1 MSNKFLNSLEDLDSL
16 NLSDFIKL
24 SRRGIEKENLRSN
37 NSSISLE
44 PHPKVYGSSL
54 TNSRITTDF
63 SEALI
68 ELVTGPNKDLNNCLK
83 ELEDIVYF
91 CLKNTDED
99 FWPASIPMS
108 IEDEATI
115 PIADYGNSNSG
126 RLKKLYRVGLSH
138 RYGSMMQTV
147 SGIHYN
153 FSFDDRLFEQWAK
166 KEGEKLREF
175 KDKKYLSLVRNFRR
189 NAWLITYLFG
199 CSPIVPKAFAKGREH
214 SLKELN
220 SKDLYLENATCLR
233 MGELGYI
240 SKSQDNLNIAYNN
253 LEEYLADLKKALTT
267 DHPRYKTLG
276 TKVNDEYIQLNTA
289 IIQIENE
296 YYSSIRPKRLV
307 ASGERPINALRDKG
321 IEYVEIRAL
330 DNNIYDPFGISD
342 ETAIFLE
349 SFLFYCLLSEDQPCE
364 QDEIKKIQSNWGNV
378 VLSGRD
384 EDLKLEFKDGS
395 FFLRDKATRI
405 INEMSYLESRI
416 DNQEYKTIFKKSL
429 ETQQNKVNDSN
440 KTPSGKLLKEII
452 SSDTTWDKFIDDIAK
467 RHKEEILKLKREVHY
482 LEKQASES
490 LKEFSRKEAEEEKD
504 FDSFLAEYLSAIE

>member
-1 MSNKFLNSLEDLDSL
+1 MSNEFLNSLENLDAL
-16 NLSDFIKL
+16 NVSDFIKF
-24 SRRGIEKENLRSN
+24 SQRGIEKENLRSSN
-37 NSSISLE
+37 RSISLRA
-44 PHPKVYGSSL
+44 HPKAYGSSL

-253 LEEYLADLKKALTT
+253 LEEYLSDLKKALTT

-364 QDEIKKIQSNWGNV
+364 QDEIRKIQSNWGNV

-452 SSDTTWDKFIDDIAK
+452 SSDTTWDKFTDDIAK

>member
-16 NLSDFIKL
+16 NLSDFIKI
-24 SRRGIEKENLRSN
+24 SQRGIEKENLRSN

-68 ELVTGPNKDLNNCLK
+68 ELVTSPNKDLKSCLK

-91 CLKNTDED
+91 CLKNTDDD

-108 IEDEATI
+108 IEDESAI

-395 FFLRDKATRI
+395 FFLRDKAAKI
-405 INEMSYLESRI
+405 ISEMSNLEARI
-416 DNQEYKTIFKKSL
+416 DNLEYKTIFKKSL

-452 SSDTTWDKFIDDIAK
+452 SSDTTWDKYTDDIAK
-467 RHKEEILKLKREVHY
+467 RHKEGILKLNREVHY

>member
-16 NLSDFIKL
+16 NLSDFIKI
-24 SRRGIEKENLRSN
+24 SQRGIEKENLRSN

-364 QDEIKKIQSNWGNV
+364 QDEIRKIQSNWGNV

-452 SSDTTWDKFIDDIAK
+452 SSDTTWDKFTDDIAK

>member
-16 NLSDFIKL
+16 NLSDFIKI
-24 SRRGIEKENLRSN
+24 SQRGIEKENLRSN

-115 PIADYGNSNSG
+115 PIADYGGTNSG
-126 RLKKLYRVGLSH
+126 KLKKLYRVGLSH

-364 QDEIKKIQSNWGNV
+364 QDEIRKIQSNWGNV

-395 FFLRDKATRI
+395 FFLRDKAAKI
-405 INEMSYLESRI
+405 ISEMSNLEARI
-416 DNQEYKTIFKKSL
+416 DNLEYKTIFKKSL

-452 SSDTTWDKFIDDIAK
+452 SSDTTWDKFTDDIAK

>member
-16 NLSDFIKL
+16 NLSDFIKI
-24 SRRGIEKENLRSN
+24 SQRGIEKENLRSN

-214 SLKELN
+214 NLKELN

-364 QDEIKKIQSNWGNV
+364 QDEIRKIQSNWGNV

-395 FFLRDKATRI
+395 FFLRDKAAKI
-405 INEMSYLESRI
+405 ISEMSNLEARI
-416 DNQEYKTIFKKSL
+416 DNLEYKTIFKKSL
-429 ETQQNKVNDSN
+429 ETQQNKVNDSD

-452 SSDTTWDKFIDDIAK
+452 SSDTTWDKYTNDIAK
-467 RHKEEILKLKREVHY
+467 SHKEEILKLNREVHY

>member
-16 NLSDFIKL
+16 NLSDFIKI
-24 SRRGIEKENLRSN
+24 SQRGIEKENLRSN

-364 QDEIKKIQSNWGNV
+364 QDEIRKIQSNWGNV

-395 FFLRDKATRI
+395 FFLRDKAAKI
-405 INEMSYLESRI
+405 ISEMSNLEARI
-416 DNQEYKTIFKKSL
+416 DNLEYKTIFKKSL
-429 ETQQNKVNDSN
+429 ETQQNKVNDSD

-452 SSDTTWDKFIDDIAK
+452 SSDTTWDKYTNDIAK
-467 RHKEEILKLKREVHY
+467 SHKEEILKLNREVHY

>member
-1 MSNKFLNSLEDLDSL
+1 MSNEFLDSL
-16 NLSDFIKL
+16 ENLDALNVSDFIKF
-24 SRRGIEKENLRSN
+24 SQRGIEKENLRSSN
-37 NSSISLE
+37 CSISLKA
-44 PHPKVYGSSL
+44 HPKAYGSSL

-68 ELVTGPNKDLNNCLK
+68 ELVTDPNKDLNNCLK

-91 CLKNTDED
+91 CLKNTDDD

-108 IEDEATI
+108 IKDEAKI
-115 PIADYGNSNSG
+115 PIADYGDTNSG
-126 RLKKLYRVGLSH
+126 KLKKLYRVGLSH

-153 FSFDDRLFEQWAK
+153 FSFDDQLFENWAK
-166 KEGEKLREF
+166 KEGETLREF

-220 SKDLYLENATCLR
+220 PTELYLENATCLR

-307 ASGERPINALRDKG
+307 GSGERPINALRDKG

-349 SFLFYCLLSEDQPCE
+349 SFLFYCLLSKDQPCE
-364 QDEIKKIQSNWGNV
+364 KNEIRKIQSNWSNV
-378 VLSGRD
+378 VLYGRD
-384 EDLKLEFKDGS
+384 EDLKLDFKDGS
-395 FFLRDKATRI
+395 FFLRDKAAEIIDEMANLGARI
-405 INEMSYLESRI
+405 GNL
-416 DNQEYKTIFKKSL
+416 EYKAIFKKSL
-429 ETQQNKVNDSN
+429 ETQQNKISDSD
-440 KTPSGKLLKEII
+440 KTPSGRLLKEII
-452 SSDTTWDKFIDDIAK
+452 SSDATWDKYADDIAK
-467 RHKEEILKLKREVHY
+467 SHKEEILKLNREVHY

-490 LKEFSRKEAEEEKD
+490 LKEFARKEDEEEKD

>member
-1 MSNKFLNSLEDLDSL
+1 MSNEFLNSLENLDAL
-16 NLSDFIKL
+16 NVSDFIKF
-24 SRRGIEKENLRSN
+24 SQRGIEKENLRS
-37 NSSISLE
+37 SSRSISLE
-44 PHPKVYGSSL
+44 AHPKAYGSSL

-68 ELVTGPNKDLNNCLK
+68 ELVTSPNEDLNSCLK

-91 CLKNTDED
+91 CLKNTDDD

-108 IEDEATI
+108 IEDESTI
-115 PIADYGNSNSG
+115 PIADYGNTNSG
-126 RLKKLYRVGLSH
+126 KLKKLYRVGLSH

-153 FSFDDRLFEQWAK
+153 FSFDDRLFEEWAK

-199 CSPIVPKAFAKGREH
+199 CSPIVPKAFAQGREH

-220 SKDLYLENATCLR
+220 TNDLFLENATCLR

-276 TKVNDEYIQLNTA
+276 TKVGDEYIQLNTA

-307 ASGERPINALRDKG
+307 GSGERPINALRENG

-349 SFLFYCLLSEDQPCE
+349 SFLFYCLLSEDQPCDA
-364 QDEIKKIQSNWGNV
+364 DEISKIQNNWGNV

-384 EDLKLEFKDGS
+384 EDLKLHLKEGS
-395 FFLRDKATRI
+395 VLLRDKAAEILNAMT
-405 INEMSYLESRI
+405 NFESRI
-416 DNQEYKTIFKKSL
+416 GDQEYRNLFKRSLKS
-429 ETQQNKVNDSN
+429 QRQKISDSN
-440 KTPSGKLLKEII
+440 MTPSGKLLQEINL
-452 SSDTTWDKFIDDIAK
+452 SGLTWDDYIDLIAK
-467 RHKEEILKLKREVHY
+467 SHKEEILKSKRDVHY
-482 LEKQASES
+482 LEEQAKES
-490 LKEFSRKEAEEEKD
+490 LEEFAIKEAQKEKD
-504 FDSFLAEYLSAIE
+504 FDSFLEEYLSAIE

>member
-16 NLSDFIKL
+16 NLSDFIKI
-24 SRRGIEKENLRSN
+24 SQRGIEKENLRSN

-199 CSPIVPKAFAKGREH
+199 CSPIVPKAFAQGREH

-220 SKDLYLENATCLR
+220 TNDLFLENATCLR

-276 TKVNDEYIQLNTA
+276 TKVGDEYIQLNTA
-289 IIQIENE
+289 IIQIEDE

-307 ASGERPINALRDKG
+307 GSGERPINALREKG

-349 SFLFYCLLSEDQPCE
+349 SFLFYCLISEDQPCDA
-364 QDEIKKIQSNWGNV
+364 DEISKIHNNWGNV

-384 EDLKLEFKDGS
+384 EDLELQLKEGS
-395 FFLRDKATRI
+395 VLLRDKAAEILDAMT
-405 INEMSYLESRI
+405 NFESRI
-416 DNQEYKTIFKKSL
+416 GNQEYRNVFKRSLKS
-429 ETQQNKVNDSN
+429 QRQKISDSN
-440 KTPSGKLLKEII
+440 MTPSGKLLQEITA
-452 SSDTTWDKFIDDIAK
+452 SGLTWDEYTNQIAK
-467 RHKEEILKLKREVHY
+467 SHKEEILKSKREVHY
-482 LEKQASES
+482 LEEQAKES
-490 LKEFSRKEAEEEKD
+490 LEEFTIKEAQKEKD

>member
-1 MSNKFLNSLEDLDSL
+1 MSNEFLNSLEDLDAL
-16 NLSDFIKL
+16 NVSDFIKF
-24 SRRGIEKENLRSN
+24 SQRGIEKENLRS
-37 NSSISLE
+37 SSRSISLE
-44 PHPKVYGSSL
+44 AHPKAYGSSL

-68 ELVTGPNKDLNNCLK
+68 ELVTSPNEDLNSCLK

-91 CLKNTDED
+91 CLKNTDDD

-108 IEDEATI
+108 IEDESTI
-115 PIADYGNSNSG
+115 PIADYGNTNSG
-126 RLKKLYRVGLSH
+126 KLKKLYRVGLSH

-153 FSFDDRLFEQWAK
+153 FSFDDRLFEEWAK

-199 CSPIVPKAFAKGREH
+199 CSPIVPKAFAQGREH

-220 SKDLYLENATCLR
+220 TNDLFLENATCLR

-276 TKVNDEYIQLNTA
+276 TKVGDEYIQLNTA

-307 ASGERPINALRDKG
+307 GSGERPINALRENG

-349 SFLFYCLLSEDQPCE
+349 SFLFYCLISEDQPCDA
-364 QDEIKKIQSNWGNV
+364 DEINKIQNNWGNV

-384 EDLKLEFKDGS
+384 EDLELHLKEGS
-395 FFLRDKATRI
+395 VRLRDKATEI
-405 INEMSYLESRI
+405 LDAMTNFESRI
-416 DNQEYKTIFKKSL
+416 GDQEYRNLFKRSLKS
-429 ETQQNKVNDSN
+429 QRQKISDSN
-440 KTPSGKLLKEII
+440 MTPSGKLLQEINT
-452 SSDTTWDKFIDDIAK
+452 SGLTWDEYTNQIAIS
-467 RHKEEILKLKREVHY
+467 HKKEILKSKRDVHY
-482 LEKQASES
+482 LEEQAKES
-490 LKEFSRKEAEEEKD
+490 LEEFAIKEAQTEKD

>member
-1 MSNKFLNSLEDLDSL
+1 MSNEFLDSL
-16 NLSDFIKL
+16 ENLDALNVSDFIKF
-24 SRRGIEKENLRSN
+24 SQRGIEKENLRSN
-37 NSSISLE
+37 NCSISLG
-44 PHPKVYGSSL
+44 PHPKIYGSSL

-68 ELVTGPNKDLNNCLK
+68 ELVTSPNRDLKSCLK

-91 CLKNTDED
+91 CLKNTDDD

-108 IEDEATI
+108 IEDESAI
-115 PIADYGNSNSG
+115 PIADYGHSNSG
-126 RLKKLYRVGLSH
+126 KLKKLYRVGLSH

-153 FSFDDRLFEQWAK
+153 FSFDDQLFEKWANC
-166 KEGEKLREF
+166 EGEALREF

-189 NAWLITYLFG
+189 NAWLISYLFG

-307 ASGERPINALRDKG
+307 GSGERPINALRDKG

-395 FFLRDKATRI
+395 LFLRDKAARI
-405 INEMSYLESRI
+405 INEMSNLEDRI
-416 DNQEYKTIFKKSL
+416 DSQEYKTIFKKSL

-452 SSDTTWDKFIDDIAK
+452 SSDTTWDKYTDGIAK
-467 RHKEEILKLKREVHY
+467 SHKEEILKLNREVHY

-490 LKEFSRKEAEEEKD
+490 LKEFSRKEAEEEED

>member
-1 MSNKFLNSLEDLDSL
+1 MSKKFLNSLENLDTL
-16 NLSDFIKL
+16 NVSDFMKF
-24 SRRGIEKENLRSN
+24 SQRGIEKENLRSN
-37 NSSISLE
+37 NCSISLSA
-44 PHPKVYGSSL
+44 HPKAFGSSL

-68 ELVTGPNKDLNNCLK
+68 ELVTDPNKDLNDCLK

-91 CLKNTDED
+91 CLKNTDDD

-108 IEDEATI
+108 IEDESSI

-126 RLKKLYRVGLSH
+126 KLKKLYRVGLSH

-153 FSFDDRLFEQWAK
+153 FSYDNHLFEEWAK
-166 KEGEKLREF
+166 KEKQTLREF

-199 CSPIVPKAFAKGREH
+199 CSPIIPKAFAKGREH

-220 SKDLYLENATCLR
+220 QNDLFLENATCLR

-240 SKSQDNLNIAYNN
+240 SKSQDNLNIAYND
-253 LEEYLADLKKALTT
+253 LDEYLDDLKKALTT

-276 TKVNDEYIQLNTA
+276 TKVDDEYIQLNTA

-307 ASGERPINALRDKG
+307 GSGERPINALRENG
-321 IEYVEIRAL
+321 IEYVEVRAL
-330 DNNIYDPFGISD
+330 DNNIFDPYGISD

-349 SFLFYCLLSEDQPCE
+349 SFLFYCMLSEDQPCKP
-364 QDEIKKIQSNWGNV
+364 DEIKKIQSNWNNV
-378 VLSGRD
+378 VQSGRD
-384 EDLKLEFKDGS
+384 KDLKLDLKEGS
-395 FFLRDKATRI
+395 LFLRDMAAEI
-405 INEMSYLESRI
+405 IDDMTTFEALI
-416 DNQEYKTIFKKSL
+416 GNQRYKEIFKKSL
-429 ETQQNKVNDSN
+429 ESQRHKINDSD
-440 KTPSGKLLKEII
+440 KTPSGKLLQEITSSGKTWDEYTDHIAKNHKEKILKEKKEI
-452 SSDTTWDKFIDDIAK
+452 D
-467 RHKEEILKLKREVHY
+467 Y
-482 LEKQASES
+482 LEKQAIAS
-490 LKEFSRKEAEEEKD
+490 LKEFDLKDSEEEED
-504 FDSFLAEYLSAIE
+504 FDSFLTEYLSAIE

>member
-1 MSNKFLNSLEDLDSL
+1 MANEFFNSLEYLDSL
-16 NLSDFIKL
+16 NLSDFIKI

-37 NSSISLE
+37 NCSLSLE
-44 PHPKVYGSSL
+44 PHPEVYGSSL

-68 ELVTGPNKDLNNCLK
+68 ELVTSPNKDLKSCLK

-91 CLKNTDED
+91 CLKNSEED

-108 IEDEATI
+108 IEDESAI
-115 PIADYGNSNSG
+115 PIADYGHSNSG
-126 RLKKLYRVGLSH
+126 KLKKLYRLGLSH

-153 FSFDDRLFEQWAK
+153 FSFDDQLFEEWAN
-166 KEGEKLREF
+166 KEGEILREF
-175 KDKKYLSLVRNFRR
+175 RDKKYLSLVRNFRR
-189 NAWLITYLFG
+189 NAWLIAYLFG
-199 CSPIVPKAFAKGREH
+199 CSPIVPKAFARGREH

-253 LEEYLADLKKALTT
+253 LEEYLTDLKKALTT
-267 DHPRYKTLG
+267 DHPRYKNLG

-307 ASGERPINALRDKG
+307 RSGERPINALRDKG

-330 DNNIYDPFGISD
+330 DNDIYDPFGISD
-342 ETAIFLE
+342 ETAVFLE
-349 SFLFYCLLSEDQPCE
+349 GFLFYCLLSEDQPCE

-384 EDLKLEFKDGS
+384 EDLKLDFRDGS
-395 FFLRDKATRI
+395 LFLRDKAAGI
-405 INEMSYLESRI
+405 INEMSNLEDRI
-416 DNQEYKTIFKKSL
+416 DNLEYRTIFKKSL
-429 ETQQNKVNDSN
+429 ETQQNKVNDSD
-440 KTPSGKLLKEII
+440 KTPSGRLLKEII
-452 SSDTTWDKFIDDIAK
+452 SYDETWDEYVDNIAK
-467 RHKEEILKLKREVHY
+467 NHKQEILKLNREVNY
-482 LEKQASES
+482 LENQASES
-490 LKEFSRKEAEEEKD
+490 LNELARKEAEKEKD

>member
-1 MSNKFLNSLEDLDSL
+1 MSNEFLNSLENLDSL
-16 NLSDFIKL
+16 NLSDFIKI
-24 SRRGIEKENLRSN
+24 SQRGIEKENLRSN
-37 NSSISLE
+37 NCSISLA
-44 PHPKVYGSSL
+44 PHPKIYGSSL

-68 ELVTGPNKDLNNCLK
+68 ELVTNPNRDLKSCLK

-91 CLKNTDED
+91 CLKNTVED

-108 IEDEATI
+108 IDDESAI
-115 PIADYGNSNSG
+115 PIADYGHSNSG
-126 RLKKLYRVGLSH
+126 KLKKLYRVGLSH

-153 FSFDDRLFEQWAK
+153 FSFDDQLFEEWSN
-166 KEGEKLREF
+166 KEGEALREF

-253 LEEYLADLKKALTT
+253 LEEYLADLKEALTT
-267 DHPRYKTLG
+267 NHPRYKTLG

-307 ASGERPINALRDKG
+307 GSGERPINALRDKG

-349 SFLFYCLLSEDQPCE
+349 SFLFYCLLSEDHPCE
-364 QDEIKKIQSNWGNV
+364 KDEIKKIQTNWGNV

-395 FFLRDKATRI
+395 LFLRDKAARI
-405 INEMSYLESRI
+405 INEMSNLEARI
-416 DNQEYKTIFKKSL
+416 DSQEYKTIFKKSL

-452 SSDTTWDKFIDDIAK
+452 SSDTTWDKYTDGIAK
-467 RHKEEILKLKREVHY
+467 SHKEEILKLNREVHY

-490 LKEFSRKEAEEEKD
+490 LKEFSRKEAEEEED

>member
-68 ELVTGPNKDLNNCLK
+68 ELVTSPNKDLKSCLK

-91 CLKNTDED
+91 CLKNTDDD

-108 IEDEATI
+108 IEDESAI

-126 RLKKLYRVGLSH
+126 RLKKLYRVGLSQ

-153 FSFDDRLFEQWAK
+153 FSFDDQLFEKWANR
-166 KEGEKLREF
+166 EGETLREF

-395 FFLRDKATRI
+395 FFLRDKAAKI
-405 INEMSYLESRI
+405 ISEMSNLEARI
-416 DNQEYKTIFKKSL
+416 DNLEYKTIFKKSL
-429 ETQQNKVNDSN
+429 ETQQNKVNDSD

-452 SSDTTWDKFIDDIAK
+452 SSDTTWDKYTNDIAK
-467 RHKEEILKLKREVHY
+467 SHKEEILKLNREVHY

>member
-1 MSNKFLNSLEDLDSL
+1 MSNKFLNSLETLDAL
-16 NLSDFIKL
+16 NVSDFIKF
-24 SRRGIEKENLRSN
+24 SQRGIEKENLRS
-37 NSSISLE
+37 SGRSISLE
-44 PHPKVYGSSL
+44 AHPKSYGSSL

-68 ELVTGPNKDLNNCLK
+68 ELVTNPNEDLNSCLK

-91 CLKNTDED
+91 CLKNTDDD

-108 IEDEATI
+108 IEDESTI
-115 PIADYGNSNSG
+115 PIADYGNTNSG
-126 RLKKLYRVGLSH
+126 KLKKLYRVGLSH

-153 FSFDDRLFEQWAK
+153 FSFNDRLFEEWAK

-199 CSPIVPKAFAKGREH
+199 CSPIVPKAFAQGREH

-220 SKDLYLENATCLR
+220 TNDLFLENATCLR

-276 TKVNDEYIQLNTA
+276 TKVGDEYIQLNTA

-307 ASGERPINALRDKG
+307 GSGERPINALREKG
-321 IEYVEIRAL
+321 VEYVEIRAL

-349 SFLFYCLLSEDQPCE
+349 SFLFYCLISEDQPCDA
-364 QDEIKKIQSNWGNV
+364 DEINQIQNNWGNV

-384 EDLKLEFKDGS
+384 EDLELHLKEGS
-395 FFLRDKATRI
+395 VRLRDKATEI
-405 INEMSYLESRI
+405 LDAMTNFESRI
-416 DNQEYKTIFKKSL
+416 GNQEYRNLFKRSLKS
-429 ETQQNKVNDSN
+429 QRQKISDSN
-440 KTPSGKLLKEII
+440 MTPSGKLLQEINT
-452 SSDTTWDKFIDDIAK
+452 SGLTWDEYTDLIAK
-467 RHKEEILKLKREVHY
+467 SHKEEILKSKRDVHY
-482 LEKQASES
+482 LEEQAKES
-490 LKEFSRKEAEEEKD
+490 LEEFAIKGAQKEKD

>member
-16 NLSDFIKL
+16 NLSDFIKI
-24 SRRGIEKENLRSN
+24 SQRGIEKENLRSN

-115 PIADYGNSNSG
+115 PIADYGGTNSG
-126 RLKKLYRVGLSH
+126 KLKKLYRVGLSH

-395 FFLRDKATRI
+395 FFLRDKAAKI
-405 INEMSYLESRI
+405 ISEMSNLEARI
-416 DNQEYKTIFKKSL
+416 DNLEYKTIFKKSL
-429 ETQQNKVNDSN
+429 ETQQNKVNDSD

-452 SSDTTWDKFIDDIAK
+452 SSDTTWDKYTNDIAK
-467 RHKEEILKLKREVHY
+467 SHKEEILKLNREVHY

>member
-1 MSNKFLNSLEDLDSL
+1 MSNEFLNSLEDLDSL
-16 NLSDFIKL
+16 NLSDFIKF
-24 SRRGIEKENLRSN
+24 SRRGIEKENLRSKN
-37 NSSISLE
+37 CSISLE
-44 PHPKVYGSSL
+44 DHPKAYGSSL
-54 TNSRITTDF
+54 TNPRITTDF

-68 ELVTGPNKDLNNCLK
+68 ELVTSPNKDLNNCLK
-83 ELEDIVYF
+83 ELENIVYF
-91 CLKNTDED
+91 CLKNTDDD

-108 IEDEATI
+108 IEDESAI
-115 PIADYGNSNSG
+115 PIAEYGHSNSG
-126 RLKKLYRVGLSH
+126 KLKKLYRIGLSH

-153 FSFDDRLFEQWAK
+153 FSFDDRLFEEWAK
-166 KEGEKLREF
+166 NEGGSLREF

-220 SKDLYLENATCLR
+220 ANDLYLENATCLR

-253 LEEYLADLKKALTT
+253 LNEYLADLKKALTT
-267 DHPRYKTLG
+267 DHPRYKALG
-276 TKVNDEYIQLNTA
+276 TKVDEEYIQLNTA

-296 YYSSIRPKRLV
+296 YYSSIRPKRIV
-307 ASGERPINALRDKG
+307 GSGERPINALREKG

-330 DNNIYDPFGISD
+330 DNNIYDPYGISN

-378 VLSGRD
+378 VLCGRD
-384 EDLKLEFKDGS
+384 KDLKLDFKDGS
-395 FFLRDKATRI
+395 TFLRDKAARI
-405 INEMSYLESRI
+405 IEEMANLESRI
-416 DNQEYKTIFKKSL
+416 GDHEYKAIFKRSL
-429 ETQQNKVNDSN
+429 ETQQNKVTNSN
-440 KTPSGKLLKEII
+440 RTPSGKLLEEIT
-452 SSDTTWDKFIDDIAK
+452 SSGTTWDEYTDQVAK
-467 RHKEEILKLKREVHY
+467 NHKEEILKLNREVGY
-482 LEKQASES
+482 LEKQARDS
-490 LKEFSRKEAEEEKD
+490 LEEFRRKESEEEKD

>member
-1 MSNKFLNSLEDLDSL
+1 MSNEFLNSLENLDAL
-16 NLSDFIKL
+16 NVSDFIKF
-24 SRRGIEKENLRSN
+24 SQRGIEKENLRSSN
-37 NSSISLE
+37 CSISLKA
-44 PHPKVYGSSL
+44 HPKAYGSSL

-68 ELVTGPNKDLNNCLK
+68 ELVTDPNKDLNSCLK

-108 IEDEATI
+108 IEDEASI
-115 PIADYGNSNSG
+115 PIADYGSTNSG
-126 RLKKLYRVGLSH
+126 KLKKLYRVGLSQ

-153 FSFDDRLFEQWAK
+153 FSFDDQLFEKWAK
-166 KEGEKLREF
+166 TEGETLREF

-199 CSPIVPKAFAKGREH
+199 CSPIVPKAFAKGKEH

-220 SKDLYLENATCLR
+220 SKDLYLENANCLR

-395 FFLRDKATRI
+395 LFLRDKAARI
-405 INEMSYLESRI
+405 INEMSYLEARI
-416 DNQEYKTIFKKSL
+416 DNLEYKTIFKKSL

-440 KTPSGKLLKEII
+440 KTPSGMLLKEII
-452 SSDTTWDKFIDDIAK
+452 SSDTTWDKYTDDIAK
-467 RHKEEILKLKREVHY
+467 RHKEEILNLNREVHY

>member
-16 NLSDFIKL
+16 NLSDFIKI
-24 SRRGIEKENLRSN
+24 SQRGIEKENLRSN

-416 DNQEYKTIFKKSL
+416 DNLEYKTIFKKSL

-440 KTPSGKLLKEII
+440 KTPSGKLLKKII

>member
-1 MSNKFLNSLEDLDSL
+1 MSNEFLNSLEDLDSL
-16 NLSDFIKL
+16 NMSDFIKI
-24 SRRGIEKENLRSN
+24 SQRGIEKENLRSN
-37 NSSISLE
+37 DCSISLE
-44 PHPKVYGSSL
+44 PHPKIYGSSL

-68 ELVTGPNKDLNNCLK
+68 ELVTNPNRDLKTCLE

-91 CLKNTDED
+91 CLKNTEED

-108 IEDEATI
+108 IEDESSI
-115 PIADYGNSNSG
+115 PIADYGHSNSG
-126 RLKKLYRVGLSH
+126 KLKKLYRVGLSH

-153 FSFDDRLFEQWAK
+153 FSFDDQLFEDWAHR
-166 KEGEKLREF
+166 EGEILRDF

-199 CSPIVPKAFAKGREH
+199 CSPIVPKAFARGREH
-214 SLKELN
+214 NLKELN

-276 TKVNDEYIQLNTA
+276 TKVNDEHIQLNTA

-307 ASGERPINALRDKG
+307 GSGERPINALRDKG

-364 QDEIKKIQSNWGNV
+364 QDEIKKIQKNWGNV

-384 EDLKLEFKDGS
+384 KDLKLDFKDGS
-395 FFLRDKATRI
+395 FFLRDKAAGIIDEMANLEARI
-405 INEMSYLESRI
+405 GDLK
-416 DNQEYKTIFKKSL
+416 YKTIFKKSL
-429 ETQQNKVNDSN
+429 ETQQNKVNDSG
-440 KTPSGKLLKEII
+440 KTPSGRLLKEII
-452 SSDTTWDKFIDDIAK
+452 SSEATWDKYTDDIAK
-467 RHKEEILKLKREVHY
+467 SHKKEILKLNKEVHY
-482 LEKQASES
+482 LEKQARES
-490 LKEFSRKEAEEEKD
+490 LNEFAQKEAEEEKD